1 MEASVGSSFSSRAV
15 GISALTGV
23 RIGILS
29 LACWLISA
37 QAQTIDSMPGR
48 MEIHA
53 FQSKTLSG
61 DDFLLNT
68 TGAGTPVTLAGE
80 LRLPQG
86 SSAKWPVL
94 VLVHGSGGLAGSTD
108 MWVHNLNQAGIA
120 AFVLDTFA
128 GRGIVS
134 TVADQTQLNSLAMMV
149 DTYRALDLLAKHP
162 RIDAKKISVIGFSKG
177 AVSSIF
183 SASTRFRGMHGS
195 EAKFASHIGLYTP
208 CNSRYLGDTQVTG
221 APMRFFHG
229 TTDDYVNVVP
239 CRNYVQELQQKGVDA
254 TLTEFPDTDHS
265 YDSPLTPQRLTIP
278 MAESTRNCLFTETKP
293 GLVVNAKSGAP
304 FSYKDPCVEKGA
316 HIGHNPTATAATV
329 KAVIEFL
336 KKL

>member
-1 MEASVGSSFSSRAV
+1 MQSKLLA
-15 GISALTGV
+15 
-23 RIGILS
+23 RIGIVS
-29 LACWLISA
+29 LVFWLNSA
-37 QAQTIDSMPGR
+37 QSQTVDSMPGR

-53 FQSKTLSG
+53 FQSRTLSG

-68 TGAGTPVTLAGE
+68 AGAGTPVTLAGE

-86 SSAKWPVL
+86 TSAKWPVL

-108 MWVHNLNQAGIA
+108 LWVHHLNQAGIA

-149 DTYRALDLLAKHP
+149 DTYRALDLLSKHP
-162 RIDAKKISVIGFSKG
+162 RIDPKKISVIGFSKG
-177 AVSSIF
+177 AVASIF
-183 SASTRFRGMHGS
+183 SASTRFKGMYGS
-195 EAKFASHIGLYTP
+195 EAQFASHIGLYTP
-208 CNSRYLGDTQVTG
+208 CNSRYLSDTQVSG

-229 TTDDYVNVVP
+229 TTDDYVSVVP
-239 CRNYVQELQQKGVDA
+239 CRAYVQQLQQKGVDA

-265 YDSPLTPQRLTIP
+265 YDSPLTPQRLTIT
-278 MAESTRNCLFTETKP
+278 AAQSTRNCLFTESKP
-293 GLVVNAKSGAP
+293 GQMVNAKSGAP
-304 FSYKDPCVEKGA
+304 FSYSDSCVEKGA
-316 HIGHNPTATAATV
+316 HIGHNPASTTSTI